1 MDPCPGHRVRPR
13 PRVPPLTAIT
23 HRILQGITV
32 PAFLYGT
39 AWKEDRTE
47 ELARLALAAGF
58 RGIDTANQRRHYVEA
73 AVGAAVAAVLQEGR
87 TAREDLFL
95 QTKFTYARGQDHRM
109 PYDRAAD
116 PATQVHQSF
125 ESSLDHLG
133 TDYVDS
139 YVLHGPSSAEG
150 VTEADWAVWRAM
162 EELHHGGK
170 ARLLGVSNVSL
181 GQLQALHGGSLVK
194 PAFVQNRCFASN
206 GWDRAT
212 RAFCHRHGVVY
223 QGFSL
228 LTANPRALASSAV
241 ARAARRTGRTPAQVV
256 FRFALQAG
264 MIPLTGTRS
273 PAHMREDL
281 ECLEFEL
288 DPAEVRAIE
297 DSGAG

>member
-1 MDPCPGHRVRPR
+1 M
-13 PRVPPLTAIT
+13 
-23 HRILQGITV
+23 

-39 AWKEDRTE
+39 AWKETRTE

-73 AVGAAVAAVLQEGR
+73 AVGAAVAAVLREGR
-87 TAREDLFL
+87 IGREDLFL
-95 QTKFTYARGQDHRM
+95 QTKFTYARGQDHRL
-109 PYDRAAD
+109 PYDRATD
-116 PATQVHQSF
+116 HATQVRQSF
-125 ESSLDHLG
+125 ESSLGHLG
-133 TDYVDS
+133 TDYADS
-139 YVLHGPSSAEG
+139 YVIHGPSSAEG
-150 VTEADWAVWRAM
+150 VSDADWTVWRAM
-162 EELHHGGK
+162 EELHRGGK

-181 GQLQALHGGSLVK
+181 AQLLAIHEGSRVK

-212 RAFCHRHGVVY
+212 RAFCERRGVVY

-228 LTANPRALASSAV
+228 LTANPRTLKSPAV
-241 ARAARRTGRTPAQVV
+241 ARAVQRSGRTPAQVI

-281 ECLEFEL
+281 ECFEFEL

-297 DSGAG
+297 ECGES